1 MACHVYNFA
10 YCRVMTI
17 AVYNMQSEDAAAA
30 QIVLRKN
37 LNDVMV
43 RYSVPSPK
51 FKGFMADSMGTQKSR
66 F

>member
-1 MACHVYNFA
+1 
-10 YCRVMTI
+10 MTI